1 MTIVLIILILFI
13 AALGVALY
21 FQMKGAKEQAEAG
34 QQLLKDY
41 QKRVNELEKLLK
53 DYSDLQKN
61 FDSVGEGYE
70 QALLQF
76 DKMEEERQTMAN
88 VKEKLE
94 KQINDIMAAKSTL
107 EQAVVQKKD
116 LIQKAADDIKKK
128 LDFSASNAQA
138 IAQLANNILNL
149 NDVGV
154 DTAIEAEDNCQASD
168 ITAQAI
174 RETGIDKIDYL
185 KFNNRIAEEAQ
196 GVMLFTNQAM
206 ATRVLVNLLDN
217 AMKFTT
223 SGEVT
228 LLTTT
233 DGNNV
238 EFIVEDTGTGIAA
251 DDAEKVFEPFTKLN
265 SFFDGAGCGLT
276 VARSIARRLNGDV
289 KLDSEHKSGAR
300 FIFTLPM

>member
-1 MTIVLIILILFI
+1 MTIIIIFLILLI
-13 AALGVALY
+13 VALGAALF
-21 FQMKGAKEQAEAG
+21 FQLRSAKESAEEG

-76 DKMEEERQTMAN
+76 DKMEEERQTMAK

-94 KQINDIMAAKSTL
+94 KQVNDIMAAKSTL
-107 EQAVVQKKD
+107 EQAIVQKKD
-116 LIQKAADDIKKK
+116 LITKAAEDIKAK
-128 LDFSASNAQA
+128 LDFTTASAQP
-138 IAQLANNILNL
+138 IAMLANNILNL

-154 DTAIEAEDNCQASD
+154 ETAIEAEDNCLATD
-168 ITAQAI
+168 ITSQAI

-185 KFNNRIAEEAQ
+185 KFNNQVAEDAQ
-196 GVMLFTNQAM
+196 GIMLFTNQAM
-206 ATRVLVNLLDN
+206 AARVLANLLDN
-217 AMKFTT
+217 SMKFSS
-223 SGEVT
+223 SGSVT
-228 LLTTT
+228 LFTTT
-233 DGNNV
+233 DGNVV
-238 EFIVEDTGTGIAA
+238 EFFVEDTGTGIPS
-251 DDAEKVFEPFTKLN
+251 DEAEKIFEPFTKLN

-289 KLDSEHKSGAR
+289 KLDTTYTRGCR
-300 FIFTLPM
+300 FVFTLPM

>member
-1 MTIVLIILILFI
+1 MTIVLIILIMFI

-53 DYSDLQKN
+53 DYRDLQQN

-70 QALLQF
+70 QALLAF
-76 DKMEEERQTMAN
+76 DKMEEERQTMEN
-88 VKEKLE
+88 VKNSLE
-94 KQINDIMAAKSTL
+94 KQVNDLMASKSTL

-116 LIQKAADDIKKK
+116 FILKAAETIKQK
-128 LDFSASNAQA
+128 LDFSAPNAQA
-138 IAQLANNILNL
+138 IAQLANVILNL

-154 DTAIEAEDNCQASD
+154 ETAIEAEDNCQASD
-168 ITAQAI
+168 ITAQAV
-174 RETGIDKIDYL
+174 RETGIDKVDYL

-206 ATRVLVNLLDN
+206 AARALANLLDN

-228 LLTTT
+228 LLTTS

-251 DDAEKVFEPFTKLN
+251 DDAEKIFEPFTKLN

-289 KLDSEHKSGAR
+289 KLDTEHKGGSR

>member
-1 MTIVLIILILFI
+1 MTIVLIILIMFI

-53 DYSDLQKN
+53 DYRDLQQN

-70 QALLQF
+70 QALLAF
-76 DKMEEERQTMAN
+76 DKMEEERQTMEN
-88 VKEKLE
+88 VKNSLE
-94 KQINDIMAAKSTL
+94 KQVNDLMASKSTL

-116 LIQKAADDIKKK
+116 FILKAAETIKQK
-128 LDFSASNAQA
+128 LDFSAPNAQA
-138 IAQLANNILNL
+138 IAQLANVILNL
-149 NDVGV
+149 NDVGLE
-154 DTAIEAEDNCQASD
+154 TAIEAEDNCQASD
-168 ITAQAI
+168 ITAQAV
-174 RETGIDKIDYL
+174 RETGIDKVDYL

-196 GVMLFTNQAM
+196 GVMLFTNKDM
-206 ATRVLVNLLDN
+206 ATRVLANLLDN

-233 DGNNV
+233 DGNSV
-238 EFIVEDTGTGIAA
+238 EFIVEDTGTGISA

-276 VARSIARRLNGDV
+276 VARSLARRLNGDL
-289 KLDSEHKSGAR
+289 KLDTEHTGGAR

>member
-1 MTIVLIILILFI
+1 MTIVLIILVLFI

-21 FQMKGAKEQAEAG
+21 FQMKGAKEQAEEG

-94 KQINDIMAAKSTL
+94 KQVSDIMAAKSTL

-128 LDFSASNAQA
+128 LDFSALNAQP

-196 GVMLFTNQAM
+196 GIMLFTNQAM
-206 ATRVLVNLLDN
+206 AARVLANLLDN

-228 LLTTT
+228 LLTTS

-289 KLDSEHKSGAR
+289 KLDPEHKSGAR

>member
-1 MTIVLIILILFI
+1 MTIVLIILIMFI

-53 DYSDLQKN
+53 DYRDLQQN

-70 QALLQF
+70 QALLAF
-76 DKMEEERQTMAN
+76 DKMEEERQTMEN
-88 VKEKLE
+88 VKNSLE
-94 KQINDIMAAKSTL
+94 KQVNDLMASKSTL

-116 LIQKAADDIKKK
+116 FILKAAETIKQK
-128 LDFSASNAQA
+128 LDFSAPNAQA
-138 IAQLANNILNL
+138 IAQLANVILNL

-154 DTAIEAEDNCQASD
+154 ETAIEAEDNCQASD

-174 RETGIDKIDYL
+174 RETGIDKVDYL

-196 GVMLFTNQAM
+196 GVMLFTNKDM
-206 ATRVLVNLLDN
+206 ATRVLANLLDN

-233 DGNNV
+233 DGNSV
-238 EFIVEDTGTGIAA
+238 EFIVEDTGTGISA

-276 VARSIARRLNGDV
+276 VARSLARRLNGDL
-289 KLDSEHKSGAR
+289 KLDTEHTGGAR

>member
-1 MTIVLIILILFI
+1 MTIIIIILILLI
-13 AALGVALY
+13 VALGIALY
-21 FQMKGAKEQAEAG
+21 FQLKSAKESAEEG

-53 DYSDLQKN
+53 DYRDLQQN

-70 QALLQF
+70 QALLAF

-88 VKEKLE
+88 VKENLE
-94 KQINDIMAAKSTL
+94 KQANDLMASKTAL
-107 EQAVVQKKD
+107 EQAMMKKKD
-116 LIQKAADDIKKK
+116 LIQKAAEAIKQK
-128 LDFSASNAQA
+128 LDFSSPAA
-138 IAQLANNILNL
+138 IQLAQLANSILNL
-149 NDVGV
+149 NDVEME
-154 DTAIEAEDNCQASD
+154 TAIEAEDNCQASD

-185 KFNNRIAEEAQ
+185 KFNNQIDEAAQ
-196 GVMLFTNQAM
+196 TTMLFTNQAL
-206 ATRVLVNLLDN
+206 ATRALANLLDN

-223 SGEVT
+223 SGTVT

-233 DGNNV
+233 DGNKV
-238 EFIVEDTGTGIAA
+238 EFAVEDTGTGISA

-276 VARSIARRLNGDV
+276 VARSIARRLKGDIV
-289 KLDSEHKSGAR
+289 LDTEHTGGSR
-300 FIFTLPM
+300 FVFTLPL

>member
-1 MTIVLIILILFI
+1 MTIIVIILILLI
-13 AALGVALY
+13 VALGVALF
-21 FQMKGAKEQAEAG
+21 FQLKSAKESAEEG

-41 QKRVNELEKLLK
+41 QRRVNELEKLLK

-76 DKMEEERQTMAN
+76 DKMEEERQAMAN
-88 VKEKLE
+88 VKEKLD
-94 KQINDIMAAKSTL
+94 QQVNDLMASKSTL
-107 EQAVVQKKD
+107 EQAMIKKKD
-116 LIQKAADDIKKK
+116 LIQQAAETIKQK
-128 LDFSASNAQA
+128 LDFAMPGATQL
-138 IAQLANNILNL
+138 AQLANGILNL
-149 NDVGV
+149 NDVEME
-154 DTAIEAEDNCQASD
+154 TAIEADDNCQASD

-196 GVMLFTNQAM
+196 GVMLFTNQSM
-206 ATRVLVNLLDN
+206 ATRVLANLLDN

-228 LLTTT
+228 LLTTS

-276 VARSIARRLNGDV
+276 VARSIARRLNGGV
-289 KLDSEHKSGAR
+289 KLDPEHKSGAR